1 MSFISSLCYFFRWN
15 KYEFPAQFDYLFEWM
30 CVFTLFTCVCIHCIT
45 YITNRKH
52 NFQKR
57 MKKLVIIIGI
67 AYDVVNLHNA
77 RVCNEV
83 RIRPKCSMHTN

>member
-1 MSFISSLCYFFRWN
+1 
-15 KYEFPAQFDYLFEWM
+15 M
-30 CVFTLFTCVCIHCIT
+30 CVSTLFTCVCVHCIT

-57 MKKLVIIIGI
+57 MKKRKKKLVIIIGI
-67 AYDVVNLHNA
+67 AYDVVNPHNA